1 MDKHSRNKVLRAGLR
16 IFRIRELEL
25 AIYELT
31 AKGGWKKVRQCDNKA
46 ALSRVLQQVMSDE
59 KAIID

>member
-1 MDKHSRNKVLRAGLR
+1 MDALSRNKAMRAGLR

-31 AKGGWKKVRQCDNKA
+31 SKGGWKKVRQCDNKA
-46 ALSRVLQQVMSDE
+46 ALSDACRKIFGDE
-59 KAIID
+59 KAIRD